1 MARIFNGDT
10 DVTSNPRYG
19 SLDAPQSM
27 ARLVEV
33 LNQWHDR
40 HLADWIRGYVDTAR
54 ALFALDKADPNKF
67 IQNFNQ
73 REEKHA
79 HIGAKYIRLDTGTS
93 GAWMLEANTGDI
105 FGIHAYGKVDRKKC
119 AGNIND
125 PTFDGAVLFKD
136 RFRYGRF
143 DNRGTK

>member
-1 MARIFNGDT
+1 MARVFNGDT

-19 SLDAPQSM
+19 NLVAPQSM
-27 ARLVEV
+27 ARLIEV

-40 HLADWIRGYVDTAR
+40 HLADRIRGY
-54 ALFALDKADPNKF
+54 LDKADPNEF

-79 HIGAKYIRLDTGTS
+79 HLGAKYIRLDTGTS

-105 FGIHAYGKVDRKKC
+105 FGIHGYGKVDRKKC

-125 PTFDGAVLFKD
+125 PAFDGAVLFKY

-143 DNRGTK
+143 DNRGAK